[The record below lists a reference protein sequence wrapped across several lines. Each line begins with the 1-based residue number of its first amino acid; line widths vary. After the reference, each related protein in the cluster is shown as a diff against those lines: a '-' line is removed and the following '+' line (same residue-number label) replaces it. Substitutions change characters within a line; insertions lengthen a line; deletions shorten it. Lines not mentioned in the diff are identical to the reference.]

1 MIKCIFTNIKNEHQ
15 YLDAWIRYHIKLGF
29 NKFILFE
36 DDGSISHSEIISKYD
51 DIVDIDLY
59 NYILSNKNQ
68 EYKDLTCFKYIW
80 ENYTKIDWLI
90 KLDPDEYLTI
100 PKEYSSIDDYLYS
113 LKPSIKQIYINYK
126 IFNANGHIQSPSA
139 EKYNLIDTYTFE
151 VQEKALN
158 INFEINK
165 NDNINYFTG
174 KSILRYSS
182 IKKNIDTKL
191 KDSMIP
197 DDFPNR
203 LINTKNIVYSKNDN
217 VFINHYITKS
227 FSEFL
232 YKLKDRGYYQGHDIR
247 KIGDFFILNP
257 DLIDYVVKIEDDYFI
272 NILDFKTKVN
282 N

>member
-15 YLDAWIRYHIKLGF
+15 YLDSWIKYHIKLGF

-36 DDGSISHSEIISKYD
+36 DEGSLSHSQIISSYN

-59 NYILSNKNQ
+59 NYILSNSNTEQ
-68 EYKDLTCFKYIW
+68 KDLTCFKYIW
-80 ENYTKIDWLI
+80 NNYTKIDWII
-90 KLDPDEYLTI
+90 KLDPDEYLVL
-100 PKEYSSIDDYLYS
+100 PDDYSTIDDYLYS
-113 LKPSIKQIYINYK
+113 LKPSLKQVYINYK
-126 IFNANGHIQSPSA
+126 IFNANGNIESPTA
-139 EKYNLIDTYTFE
+139 EKYNPMNTYTFE
-151 VQEKALN
+151 VSPKALN
-158 INFEINK
+158 INFNINK

-182 IKKNIDTKL
+182 IKKDINTKL
-191 KDSMIP
+191 KNNMIP

-203 LINTKNIVYSKNDN
+203 LINTKTIAYSNKDN

-227 FSEFL
+227 FSEYFT
-232 YKLKDRGYYQGHDIR
+232 KLKDRGYYNGHIIR

-257 DLIDYVVKIEDDYFI
+257 DLIDYIVNIE
-272 NILDFKTKVN
+272 NDFNANMLEFETKVN